1 MARRA
6 PAAPL
11 ALALALLAALAGAAQ
26 ACWVWQ
32 NPGSTACECGR
43 PCWCLVD
50 LEPVA
55 GPWAGDLP
63 EYYQCDNCPCR
74 TEGLFNPGDGPVLG
88 PFGEQVAGPDPE
100 TFTAP
105 ADEEIVVPVL
115 EAFSND
121 TAEALAALDSLFEG
135 TIVEEPTLLLSAA

>member
-1 MARRA
+1 MHYCTIQQRKY
-6 PAAPL
+6 L
-11 ALALALLAALAGAAQ
+11 
-26 ACWVWQ
+26 
-32 NPGSTACECGR
+32 
-43 PCWCLVD
+43 
-50 LEPVA
+50 
-55 GPWAGDLP
+55 
-63 EYYQCDNCPCR
+63 
-74 TEGLFNPGDGPVLG
+74 GDGPVLG